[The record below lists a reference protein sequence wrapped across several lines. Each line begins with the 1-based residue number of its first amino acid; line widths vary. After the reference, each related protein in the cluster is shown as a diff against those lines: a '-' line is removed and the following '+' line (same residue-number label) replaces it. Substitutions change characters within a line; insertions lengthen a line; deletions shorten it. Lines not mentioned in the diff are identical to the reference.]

1 MHLPGPQWKS
11 SVSQLPCKSAY
22 VKKTN
27 SHIGMKIM
35 CNYQCPRPILLLQV
49 YCVRACKPC
58 DVWSSLL
65 IGRHRHTSP
74 SFAVLERLRDFPDLL
89 PAHSRRACNENKNK
103 MNSMSHPLCRCSTR
117 RFCLEVKTWTRDLQ
131 WAQMFR
137 VVSPPLGLD
146 CLWRM
151 TKWGGEQKHKTLDS
165 FCSDLCSDATSGACC
180 ILYIARSP
188 WARHFETPKPNPDA
202 EVQAITARSWPFMWE
217 PLRET
222 SWAFATCYIISENQP
237 QHICSHMKQLRIG
250 SEAAGQQATA
260 HSPLLYITMNDS
272 CTEGLPYSQEWE
284 MTWFTACK
292 WGNEEKIKWRVQQI
306 ETRTL
311 IHTVLEETLITVW
324 LLFMVIIFPPL
335 YLRIF
340 FLLSSG
346 EQEEL
351 IPNSW
356 RTKKMA
362 MMELMGMQQSPVRTF
377 EAKASNL

>member
-217 PLRET
+217 PSAWNKLGLR
-222 SWAFATCYIISENQP
+222 Y
-237 QHICSHMKQLRIG
+237 
-250 SEAAGQQATA
+250 
-260 HSPLLYITMNDS
+260 LLYNLRKPAAAHMFTYETAENRQRSRRPASNCSQPITVYHNEWQLHRRPTVQPRMRDDVV
-272 CTEGLPYSQEWE
+272 YSMQVR
-284 MTWFTACK
+284 K
-292 WGNEEKIKWRVQQI
+292 WGKNKVACSTDRNAYINTYSSR
-306 ETRTL
+306 RDPDHSL
-311 IHTVLEETLITVW
+311 ASLHGNNLPSS
-324 LLFMVIIFPPL
+324 LFENLFP
-335 YLRIF
+335 
-340 FLLSSG
+340 
-346 EQEEL
+346 
-351 IPNSW
+351 
-356 RTKKMA
+356 
-362 MMELMGMQQSPVRTF
+362 VV
-377 EAKASNL
+377 